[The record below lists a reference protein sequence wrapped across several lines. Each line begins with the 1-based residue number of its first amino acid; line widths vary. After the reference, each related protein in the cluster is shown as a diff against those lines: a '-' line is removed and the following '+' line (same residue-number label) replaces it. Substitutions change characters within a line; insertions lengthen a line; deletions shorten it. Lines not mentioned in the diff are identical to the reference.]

1 MGIWDSE
8 NSGGGGTP
16 SADIDYIIRVPAG
29 AHDYDPTNYPDYSKT
44 ALTNG
49 TQRGIEFDDT
59 TEQFIE
65 FDDVIDSDVGT
76 VGTVE
81 IYGMAKTW
89 VTGKNTG
96 FKIYAS
102 PAGSDVDID
111 IAYTAQASGAK
122 AISAT
127 GQDYQDVI
135 SFAIDTTA
143 WAGKKVRFKLSRDTS
158 VADNLSGNYIV
169 FYAVINIP
177 RA

>member
-76 VGTVE
+76 VGTFE

-89 VTGKNTG
+89 VTGKDVG
-96 FKIYAS
+96 FKLYTS
-102 PAGSDVDID
+102 PAGADSDID
-111 IAYTAQASGAK
+111 AVYDEQPSGVK
-122 AISAT
+122 AISTA
-127 GQDYQDVI
+127 QDYMDKMT
-135 SFAIDTTA
+135 FAIDTTA
-143 WAGKKVRFKLSRDTS
+143 WAGKKVRFKLSRDTGET
-158 VADNLSGNYIV
+158 DNLSGNYII
-169 FYAVINIP
+169 FFVIIRIP